1 MMGSFTPG
9 PGTYDMA
16 DLVGKNAPAV
26 GIKGRINNSLI
37 ADIPGPGAY
46 NPLQTIAKS
55 TTPTYK
61 MPQSKREFLSMR
73 ESFLPGPG

>member
-1 MMGSFTPG
+1 MTPG

-16 DLVGKNAPAV
+16 DLVGKNAPSV
-26 GIKGRINNSLI
+26 GIKGRINNSQV
-37 ADIPGPGAY
+37 DSNPGPGSY
-46 NPLQTIAKS
+46 NPKQTIAKS

-61 MPQSKREFLSMR
+61 MPQSKREFISLK